1 MNNLEKILFKYDE
14 YGNVLLQLF
23 LLFKNTSHL
32 VKINFIINKTIQ
44 SFFFLLFVGLLSIV
58 QAQEISDTKFGK
70 GMINFIAKDSSFSVK
85 FAPRIQSRFQ
95 SQWDYN
101 EEEYDDAELNFLV
114 RRARLKFGGF
124 AFTPKLK
131 YKIELGLSNRD
142 LSGASVYNRNT
153 PRYILDAV
161 VMWNFHEN
169 FELWAGQTKL
179 PGNIERVVS
188 SANLQLIDRSLL
200 NSKFNI
206 DRDMGIQLRHKT
218 KLGGNWISREKFSIS
233 QGEGRNITE
242 GNIGGLQY
250 TSRLELLPFGE
261 FSSKGDYSQGDLK
274 REKSIKAMFGFTYDI
289 NNNAVK
295 NRSNMGSYMT
305 QSNGGLFET
314 DITTVFIDGV
324 IKYNGFSLTGEYA
337 SRNADTIEAL
347 EADGR
352 TKTGA
357 VVGAGSAINFQ
368 GSYLFKNNVEMT
380 LRYTNVDFKEVTRLS
395 DLQQITYGI
404 SKYVVG
410 HSLKI
415 QADLSFSQSSS
426 MRDFVLFRTGFDLH
440 F

>member
-1 MNNLEKILFKYDE
+1 MKQLILSFLFIPL
-14 YGNVLLQLF
+14 GLLLQ
-23 LLFKNTSHL
+23 
-32 VKINFIINKTIQ
+32 
-44 SFFFLLFVGLLSIV
+44 
-58 QAQEISDTKFGK
+58 AQGISDTKFGN

-85 FAPRIQSRFQ
+85 FAPRVQSRYQ
-95 SQWDYN
+95 SEWSYDGEDY
-101 EEEYDDAELNFLV
+101 DPADINFSV

-124 AFTPKLK
+124 AFLPKLK

-142 LSGASVYNRNT
+142 ISGANIYNRNT

-206 DRDMGIQLRHKT
+206 DRDIGIQLRHKLR
-218 KLGGNWISREKFSIS
+218 LGGNWIIKEKFSIS

-289 NNNAVK
+289 NENAVK
-295 NRSNMGSYMT
+295 SRSNMGSYLI
-305 QSNGGLFET
+305 QSSGGLFET
-314 DITTVFIDGV
+314 DITTIFLDGV
-324 IKYNGFSLTGEYA
+324 IKYNGFALTGEYA
-337 SRNADTIEAL
+337 NRDADQIEAL
-347 EADGR
+347 EEDGR

-357 VVGAGSAINFQ
+357 VVGAGSASNIQ
-368 GSYLFKNNVEMT
+368 GSYLFKNNFEIT
-380 LRYTNVDFKEVTRLS
+380 ARYTNINFKKITRLS
-395 DLQQITYGI
+395 DLNQITFGV

-415 QADLSFSQSSS
+415 QADISLLNASGIK
-426 MRDFVLFRTGFDLH
+426 DNVLFRTGFDLH

>member
-1 MNNLEKILFKYDE
+1 M
-14 YGNVLLQLF
+14 
-23 LLFKNTSHL
+23 
-32 VKINFIINKTIQ
+32 NKTIQ
-44 SFFFLLFVGLLSIV
+44 SFFLLFVGLLSIV

-101 EEEYDDAELNFLV
+101 EEEYDDAELNFVV

-324 IKYNGFSLTGEYA
+324 IKYNGFALTGEYA

>member
-1 MNNLEKILFKYDE
+1 MKQLILSF
-14 YGNVLLQLF
+14 LF
-23 LLFKNTSHL
+23 IPL
-32 VKINFIINKTIQ
+32 
-44 SFFFLLFVGLLSIV
+44 GLLL
-58 QAQEISDTKFGK
+58 QAQEISDTKFGN

-85 FAPRIQSRFQ
+85 FAPRVQSRYQ
-95 SQWDYN
+95 SEWSYDGEDY
-101 EEEYDDAELNFLV
+101 DPADINFSV

-124 AFTPKLK
+124 AFLPKLK

-142 LSGASVYNRNT
+142 ISGANIYNRNT

-206 DRDMGIQLRHKT
+206 DRDIGIQLRHKLR
-218 KLGGNWISREKFSIS
+218 LGGNWIIKEKFSIS

-289 NNNAVK
+289 NENAVK
-295 NRSNMGSYMT
+295 SRSNMGSYLI
-305 QSNGGLFET
+305 QSSGGLFET
-314 DITTVFIDGV
+314 DITTIFLDGV
-324 IKYNGFSLTGEYA
+324 IKYDGFALTGEYA
-337 SRNADTIEAL
+337 NRNADQIEAL
-347 EADGR
+347 EEDGR

-357 VVGAGSAINFQ
+357 VVGAGSASNIQ
-368 GSYLFKNNVEMT
+368 GSYLFKSNFEMT
-380 LRYTNVDFKEVTRLS
+380 ARYTNINFKEITRLS
-395 DLQQITYGI
+395 DLKQITFGV

-415 QADLSFSQSSS
+415 QADISLSNVN
-426 MRDFVLFRTGFDLH
+426 RIKNNVLFRTGFDLH

>member
-1 MNNLEKILFKYDE
+1 MKQLILSF
-14 YGNVLLQLF
+14 LF
-23 LLFKNTSHL
+23 IPL
-32 VKINFIINKTIQ
+32 
-44 SFFFLLFVGLLSIV
+44 GLLL
-58 QAQEISDTKFGK
+58 QAQEISDTKFGN

-85 FAPRIQSRFQ
+85 FAPRVQSRYQ
-95 SQWDYN
+95 SEWSYDGEDY
-101 EEEYDDAELNFLV
+101 DPADINFSV

-124 AFTPKLK
+124 AFSPKLK

-142 LSGASVYNRNT
+142 ISGANIYNRNT

-206 DRDMGIQLRHKT
+206 DRDMGIQLRHKLR
-218 KLGGNWISREKFSIS
+218 LGGNWIIKEKFSIS

-289 NNNAVK
+289 NENAVK
-295 NRSNMGSYMT
+295 SRSNMGSYLI
-305 QSNGGLFET
+305 QSSGGLFET
-314 DITTVFIDGV
+314 DITTIFLDGV
-324 IKYNGFSLTGEYA
+324 IKYNGFALTGEYA
-337 SRNADTIEAL
+337 NRDADQIEAL
-347 EADGR
+347 EEDGR

-357 VVGAGSAINFQ
+357 VVGAGSASNIQ
-368 GSYLFKNNVEMT
+368 GSYLFKNNFEIT
-380 LRYTNVDFKEVTRLS
+380 ARYTNINFKKITRLS
-395 DLQQITYGI
+395 DLKQITFGV

-415 QADLSFSQSSS
+415 QADISLLNASGIK
-426 MRDFVLFRTGFDLH
+426 DNVLFRTGFDLH

>member
-1 MNNLEKILFKYDE
+1 MLKAKQFILILCVIFSS
-14 YGNVLLQLF
+14 F
-23 LLFKNTSHL
+23 LK
-32 VKINFIINKTIQ
+32 
-44 SFFFLLFVGLLSIV
+44 
-58 QAQEISDTKFGK
+58 AQEVSDTKFGK

-85 FAPRIQSRFQ
+85 FAPRIQSRYQ
-95 SQWDYN
+95 GQWDFDG
-101 EEEYDDAELNFLV
+101 EEYDEANLNFIV

-131 YKIELGLSNRD
+131 YKMELGLSNRD
-142 LSGASVYNRNT
+142 ISGASIYNRNT

-161 VMWNFHEN
+161 IMWNFHEN

-206 DRDMGIQLRHKT
+206 DRDMGVQLRHKT
-218 KLGGNWISREKFSIS
+218 KWGGNFITREKFSIS
-233 QGEGRNITE
+233 QGEGRNITV
-242 GNIGGLQY
+242 GNLGGLQY

-314 DITTVFIDGV
+314 DISTVFIDGV
-324 IKYNGFSLTGEYA
+324 IKYNGFALTGEYA

-368 GSYLFKNNVEMT
+368 GSYLLKNNLEMT

-415 QADLSFSQSSS
+415 QADLTFSQSDAT
-426 MRDFVLFRTGFDLH
+426 RDYVLFRTGFDLH

>member
-1 MNNLEKILFKYDE
+1 MMLKAKQLTLILCVIFSS
-14 YGNVLLQLF
+14 F
-23 LLFKNTSHL
+23 LK
-32 VKINFIINKTIQ
+32 
-44 SFFFLLFVGLLSIV
+44 
-58 QAQEISDTKFGK
+58 AQEVSDTKFGK

-85 FAPRIQSRFQ
+85 FAPRIQSRYQ
-95 SQWDYN
+95 GQWDYDG
-101 EEEYDDAELNFLV
+101 EEYDEANLNFIV

-131 YKIELGLSNRD
+131 YKMELGLSNRD
-142 LSGASVYNRNT
+142 ISGASIYNRNT

-161 VMWNFHEN
+161 IMWNFHEN

-206 DRDMGIQLRHKT
+206 DRDMGVQLRHKT
-218 KLGGNWISREKFSIS
+218 KWGRNFITREKFSIS
-233 QGEGRNITE
+233 QGEGRNITV
-242 GNIGGLQY
+242 GNLGGLQY

-314 DITTVFIDGV
+314 DISTVFIDGV
-324 IKYNGFSLTGEYA
+324 IKYNGFALTGEYA

-368 GSYLFKNNVEMT
+368 GSYLLKNNLEMT

-415 QADLSFSQSSS
+415 QADLTFSQSDAT
-426 MRDFVLFRTGFDLH
+426 RDYVLFRTGFDLH

>member
-1 MNNLEKILFKYDE
+1 MKQLISSFLFIP
-14 YGNVLLQLF
+14 F
-23 LLFKNTSHL
+23 
-32 VKINFIINKTIQ
+32 
-44 SFFFLLFVGLLSIV
+44 GLLL
-58 QAQEISDTKFGK
+58 QAQEISDTKFGN

-85 FAPRIQSRFQ
+85 FAPRVQSRYQ
-95 SQWDYN
+95 SEWSYNGEDY
-101 EEEYDDAELNFLV
+101 DPADINFSV

-124 AFTPKLK
+124 AFSPKLK

-142 LSGASVYNRNT
+142 ISGANVYNRNT

-206 DRDMGIQLRHKT
+206 DRDMGIQLRHKLR
-218 KLGGNWISREKFSIS
+218 LGGNWIIKEKFSIS

-289 NNNAVK
+289 NENAVK
-295 NRSNMGSYMT
+295 SRSNMGSYLI
-305 QSNGGLFET
+305 QSSGGLFET
-314 DITTVFIDGV
+314 DITTIFLDGV
-324 IKYNGFSLTGEYA
+324 IKYNGFALTGEYA
-337 SRNADTIEAL
+337 NRDADQIEAL
-347 EADGR
+347 EEDGR

-357 VVGAGSAINFQ
+357 VVGAGSASNIQ
-368 GSYLFKNNVEMT
+368 GSYLFKNNFEIT
-380 LRYTNVDFKEVTRLS
+380 ARYTNINFKEITRLS
-395 DLQQITYGI
+395 DLKQITFGV

-415 QADLSFSQSSS
+415 QADISLLNASGIK
-426 MRDFVLFRTGFDLH
+426 DNVLFRTGFDLH

>member
-1 MNNLEKILFKYDE
+1 MKQLISSFLFIP
-14 YGNVLLQLF
+14 L
-23 LLFKNTSHL
+23 
-32 VKINFIINKTIQ
+32 
-44 SFFFLLFVGLLSIV
+44 GLSL
-58 QAQEISDTKFGK
+58 QAQEISDTKFGN

-85 FAPRIQSRFQ
+85 FAPRVQSRYQ
-95 SQWDYN
+95 SEWSYNGEDY
-101 EEEYDDAELNFLV
+101 DPVDINFSV

-124 AFTPKLK
+124 AFSPKLK

-142 LSGASVYNRNT
+142 ISGANVYNRNT

-161 VMWNFHEN
+161 VMWNFYEK

-206 DRDMGIQLRHKT
+206 DRDMGIQLRHKLR
-218 KLGGNWISREKFSIS
+218 LGGNWIIKEKFSIS

-289 NNNAVK
+289 NENAVK
-295 NRSNMGSYMT
+295 SRSNMGSYLI
-305 QSNGGLFET
+305 QSSGGLFET
-314 DITTVFIDGV
+314 DITTIFLDGV
-324 IKYNGFSLTGEYA
+324 IKYNGFALTGEYA
-337 SRNADTIEAL
+337 NRDADQIEAL
-347 EADGR
+347 EEDGR

-357 VVGAGSAINFQ
+357 VVGAGSASNIQ
-368 GSYLFKNNVEMT
+368 GSYLFKNNFEIT
-380 LRYTNVDFKEVTRLS
+380 ARYTNINFKEITRLS
-395 DLQQITYGI
+395 DLKQITFGV

-415 QADLSFSQSSS
+415 QADISLLNASGIK
-426 MRDFVLFRTGFDLH
+426 DNVLFRTGFDLH

>member
-1 MNNLEKILFKYDE
+1 MKQLISSFLFIPFC
-14 YGNVLLQLF
+14 LLL
-23 LLFKNTSHL
+23 
-32 VKINFIINKTIQ
+32 
-44 SFFFLLFVGLLSIV
+44 
-58 QAQEISDTKFGK
+58 QAQEISDTKFGN

-85 FAPRIQSRFQ
+85 FAPRVQSRYQ
-95 SQWDYN
+95 SEWSYNGEDY
-101 EEEYDDAELNFLV
+101 DPADINFSV

-124 AFTPKLK
+124 AFSPKLK

-142 LSGASVYNRNT
+142 ISGANVYNRNT

-161 VMWNFHEN
+161 VMWNFYEK

-206 DRDMGIQLRHKT
+206 DRDMGIQLRHKLR
-218 KLGGNWISREKFSIS
+218 LGGNWIIKEKFSIS

-274 REKSIKAMFGFTYDI
+274 REKSIKAMFGFTYDF
-289 NNNAVK
+289 NENAVK
-295 NRSNMGSYMT
+295 SRSNMGSYLI
-305 QSNGGLFET
+305 QSSGGLFET
-314 DITTVFIDGV
+314 DITTIFVDGV
-324 IKYNGFSLTGEYA
+324 IKFNGFALTGEYA
-337 SRNADTIEAL
+337 NRDADQIEAL
-347 EADGR
+347 EEDGR

-357 VVGAGSAINFQ
+357 VVGAGSASNIQ
-368 GSYLFKNNVEMT
+368 GSYLFKNNFEIT
-380 LRYTNVDFKEVTRLS
+380 ARYTNINFKEITRLS
-395 DLQQITYGI
+395 DLKQITFGV

-415 QADLSFSQSSS
+415 QADISLLNASGIK
-426 MRDFVLFRTGFDLH
+426 DNLLFRTGFDLH

>member
-1 MNNLEKILFKYDE
+1 MKKLIL
-14 YGNVLLQLF
+14 
-23 LLFKNTSHL
+23 
-32 VKINFIINKTIQ
+32 
-44 SFFFLLFVGLLSIV
+44 SFLFVSLGLSL
-58 QAQEISDTKFGK
+58 QAQEINDNKFGN

-85 FAPRIQSRFQ
+85 FAPRIQSRYQ
-95 SQWDYN
+95 TERSYY
-101 EEEYDDAELNFLV
+101 EENYDPVDINFSV
-114 RRARLKFGGF
+114 RRARLKFNGF
-124 AFTPKLK
+124 AFSPKLK

-142 LSGASVYNRNT
+142 ISGASAYNRNT

-161 VMWNFHEN
+161 VIWNFHEN

-206 DRDMGIQLRHKT
+206 DRDMGIQLRHKSRF
-218 KLGGNWISREKFSIS
+218 GGNWIIKEKFSIS

-289 NNNAVK
+289 NENAVK
-295 NRSNMGSYMT
+295 SRSNMGSYMI
-305 QSNGGLFET
+305 QSSGGLFET
-314 DITTVFIDGV
+314 DITTIFLDGI
-324 IKYNGFSLTGEYA
+324 IKYNGYAFMGEYA
-337 SRNADTIEAL
+337 NRDADQIEAL
-347 EADGR
+347 EEDGR

-357 VVGAGSAINFQ
+357 VVGAGSALNIQ
-368 GSYLFKNNVEMT
+368 GSYLFKSNFEMT
-380 LRYTNVDFKEVTRLS
+380 ARYTNINFKEITRLS
-395 DLQQITYGI
+395 DLKQITFGV

-415 QADLSFSQSSS
+415 QADISLSNVN
-426 MRDFVLFRTGFDLH
+426 RIKNNVLFRTGFDLH

>member
-1 MNNLEKILFKYDE
+1 MKIK
-14 YGNVLLQLF
+14 
-23 LLFKNTSHL
+23 
-32 VKINFIINKTIQ
+32 
-44 SFFFLLFVGLLSIV
+44 LLSCLFFTVVLINSV
-58 QAQEISDTKFGK
+58 FAQEISDTKFGK
-70 GMINFIAKDSSFSVK
+70 GVINFIAKDSSFSVK
-85 FAPRIQSRFQ
+85 FAPRIQSRYQ
-95 SQWDYN
+95 SQWDYSG
-101 EEEYDDAELNFLV
+101 EDYDEAELNFLV

-188 SANLQLIDRSLL
+188 SANLQLIDRSIL

-206 DRDMGIQLRHKT
+206 DRDMGVQLRHKI
-218 KLGGNWISREKFSIS
+218 KLGGNWITREKFSVS

-261 FSSKGDYSQGDLK
+261 FSSNGDYSQGDLK
-274 REKSIKAMFGFTYDI
+274 REKTIKAMFGFTYDI
-289 NNNAVK
+289 NKNAVK

-305 QSNGGLFET
+305 RLDGGFFES
-314 DITTVFIDGV
+314 DITTVFLDGV
-324 IKYNGFSLTGEYA
+324 IKYYGFAITGEYA
-337 SRNADTIEAL
+337 NRNADTIEAL
-347 EADGR
+347 EADGI

-357 VVGAGSAINFQ
+357 VVGAGSAFNFQ

-380 LRYTNVDFKEVTRLS
+380 IRYTKVDFQEVTRLS
-395 DLQQITYGI
+395 DLKQITYGI
-404 SKYVVG
+404 SKYVMG

-415 QADLSFSQSSS
+415 QADLSFSQSNSTK
-426 MRDFVLFRTGFDLH
+426 DYLLFRTGFDLH

>member
-1 MNNLEKILFKYDE
+1 MKQLISSFLFIP
-14 YGNVLLQLF
+14 L
-23 LLFKNTSHL
+23 
-32 VKINFIINKTIQ
+32 
-44 SFFFLLFVGLLSIV
+44 GLLL
-58 QAQEISDTKFGK
+58 QAQEISDTKFGN

-85 FAPRIQSRFQ
+85 FAPRVQSRYQ
-95 SQWDYN
+95 SEWSYSGEDY
-101 EEEYDDAELNFLV
+101 DPADINFSV

-124 AFTPKLK
+124 AFSPKLK

-142 LSGASVYNRNT
+142 ISGANVYNRNT

-206 DRDMGIQLRHKT
+206 DRDMGIQLRHKLR
-218 KLGGNWISREKFSIS
+218 LGGNWIIKEKFSIS

-289 NNNAVK
+289 NENAVK
-295 NRSNMGSYMT
+295 SRSNMGSYLI
-305 QSNGGLFET
+305 QSSGGLFET
-314 DITTVFIDGV
+314 DITTIFLDGV
-324 IKYNGFSLTGEYA
+324 IKYNGFALTGEYA
-337 SRNADTIEAL
+337 NRDADQIEAL
-347 EADGR
+347 EEDGR

-357 VVGAGSAINFQ
+357 VVGAGSASNIQ
-368 GSYLFKNNVEMT
+368 GSYLFKNNFEIT
-380 LRYTNVDFKEVTRLS
+380 ARYTNINFKEITRLS
-395 DLQQITYGI
+395 DLKQITFGV

-415 QADLSFSQSSS
+415 QADISLLNANGIK
-426 MRDFVLFRTGFDLH
+426 DNVLFRTGFDLH

>member
-1 MNNLEKILFKYDE
+1 MKQLISSFLFIP
-14 YGNVLLQLF
+14 L
-23 LLFKNTSHL
+23 
-32 VKINFIINKTIQ
+32 
-44 SFFFLLFVGLLSIV
+44 GLLL
-58 QAQEISDTKFGK
+58 QAQEISDTKFGN

-85 FAPRIQSRFQ
+85 FAPRIQSRYQ
-95 SQWDYN
+95 SEWSYNGEDYDPAN
-101 EEEYDDAELNFLV
+101 INFSV

-124 AFTPKLK
+124 AFSPKLK

-142 LSGASVYNRNT
+142 ISGANVYNRNT

-161 VMWNFHEN
+161 VMWNFYEK

-206 DRDMGIQLRHKT
+206 DRDVGIQLRHKLR
-218 KLGGNWISREKFSIS
+218 LGGNWIIKEKFSIS

-289 NNNAVK
+289 NENAVK
-295 NRSNMGSYMT
+295 SRSNMGSYLI
-305 QSNGGLFET
+305 QSSGGLFET
-314 DITTVFIDGV
+314 DITTIFLDGV
-324 IKYNGFSLTGEYA
+324 IKYNGFALTGEYA
-337 SRNADTIEAL
+337 NRDADQIEAL
-347 EADGR
+347 EEDGR

-357 VVGAGSAINFQ
+357 VVGAGSASNIQ
-368 GSYLFKNNVEMT
+368 GSYLFKNNFEIT
-380 LRYTNVDFKEVTRLS
+380 ARYTNINFKEITRLS
-395 DLQQITYGI
+395 DLKQITFGV

-415 QADLSFSQSSS
+415 QADISLLNASGIK
-426 MRDFVLFRTGFDLH
+426 DNVLFRTGFDLH

>member
-1 MNNLEKILFKYDE
+1 MIFVQRNYIKNYMKQLISSFLFIPFC
-14 YGNVLLQLF
+14 LLL
-23 LLFKNTSHL
+23 
-32 VKINFIINKTIQ
+32 
-44 SFFFLLFVGLLSIV
+44 
-58 QAQEISDTKFGK
+58 QAQEISDTKFGN

-85 FAPRIQSRFQ
+85 FAPRIQSRYQ
-95 SQWDYN
+95 SKWSYDGEDY
-101 EEEYDDAELNFLV
+101 DPADINFSV

-124 AFTPKLK
+124 AFSPKLK

-142 LSGASVYNRNT
+142 ISGANIYNRNT

-206 DRDMGIQLRHKT
+206 DRDIGIQLRHKLR
-218 KLGGNWISREKFSIS
+218 LGGNWIIKEKFSIS

-289 NNNAVK
+289 NENAVK
-295 NRSNMGSYMT
+295 SRSNMGSYLI
-305 QSNGGLFET
+305 QSSGGLFET
-314 DITTVFIDGV
+314 DITTIFLDGV
-324 IKYNGFSLTGEYA
+324 IKYNGFALTGEYA
-337 SRNADTIEAL
+337 NRDADQIEAL
-347 EADGR
+347 EEDGR

-357 VVGAGSAINFQ
+357 VVGAGSASNIQ
-368 GSYLFKNNVEMT
+368 GSYLFKNNFEIT
-380 LRYTNVDFKEVTRLS
+380 ARYTNINFKEITRLS
-395 DLQQITYGI
+395 DLKQITFGV
-404 SKYVVG
+404 SKYIVG

-415 QADLSFSQSSS
+415 QADISLLNASGIK
-426 MRDFVLFRTGFDLH
+426 DNVLFRTGFDLH

>member
-1 MNNLEKILFKYDE
+1 MMLKAKQITLILSVIFTS
-14 YGNVLLQLF
+14 F
-23 LLFKNTSHL
+23 LK
-32 VKINFIINKTIQ
+32 
-44 SFFFLLFVGLLSIV
+44 
-58 QAQEISDTKFGK
+58 AQDVSDTKFGK

-85 FAPRIQSRFQ
+85 FAPRIQSRYQ
-95 SQWDYN
+95 GQWDYDG
-101 EEEYDDAELNFLV
+101 EEYDEANLNFIV

-131 YKIELGLSNRD
+131 YKMELGLSNRD
-142 LSGASVYNRNT
+142 ISGASIYNRNT

-161 VMWNFHEN
+161 IMWNFHEN

-206 DRDMGIQLRHKT
+206 DRDMGVQLRHKI
-218 KLGGNWISREKFSIS
+218 KWGGNFITREKLSIS
-233 QGEGRNITE
+233 QGEGRNITV
-242 GNIGGLQY
+242 GNLGGLQY

-324 IKYNGFSLTGEYA
+324 IKYNGFALTGEYA

-368 GSYLFKNNVEMT
+368 GSYLLKNNVEMT

-415 QADLSFSQSSS
+415 QADLTFSQSDAT
-426 MRDFVLFRTGFDLH
+426 RDYVLFRTGFDLH

>member
-1 MNNLEKILFKYDE
+1 MKQLISSFLFIPFC
-14 YGNVLLQLF
+14 LLL
-23 LLFKNTSHL
+23 
-32 VKINFIINKTIQ
+32 
-44 SFFFLLFVGLLSIV
+44 
-58 QAQEISDTKFGK
+58 QAQEISDTKFGN

-85 FAPRIQSRFQ
+85 FAPRIQSRYQ
-95 SQWDYN
+95 SEWSYNGEDY
-101 EEEYDDAELNFLV
+101 DPADINFSV

-124 AFTPKLK
+124 AFSPKLK

-142 LSGASVYNRNT
+142 ISGANVYNRNT

-179 PGNIERVVS
+179 PGNTERVIS

-206 DRDMGIQLRHKT
+206 DRDVGIQLRHKLR
-218 KLGGNWISREKFSIS
+218 LGGNWIIKEKFSIS

-289 NNNAVK
+289 NENAVK
-295 NRSNMGSYMT
+295 SRSNMGSYLI
-305 QSNGGLFET
+305 QSSGGLFET
-314 DITTVFIDGV
+314 DITTIFLDGV
-324 IKYNGFSLTGEYA
+324 IKYNGFALTGEYA
-337 SRNADTIEAL
+337 NRDADQIEAL
-347 EADGR
+347 EEDGR

-357 VVGAGSAINFQ
+357 VVGAGSASNIQ
-368 GSYLFKNNVEMT
+368 GSYLFKNNFEIT
-380 LRYTNVDFKEVTRLS
+380 ARYTNINFKKITRLS
-395 DLQQITYGI
+395 DLKQITFGV

-415 QADLSFSQSSS
+415 QADVSLLNASGII
-426 MRDFVLFRTGFDLH
+426 DNVLFRTGFDLH

>member
-1 MNNLEKILFKYDE
+1 MKQLISSFLFIP
-14 YGNVLLQLF
+14 L
-23 LLFKNTSHL
+23 
-32 VKINFIINKTIQ
+32 
-44 SFFFLLFVGLLSIV
+44 GLLL
-58 QAQEISDTKFGK
+58 QAQEISDTKFGN

-85 FAPRIQSRFQ
+85 FAPRIQSRYQ
-95 SQWDYN
+95 SEWSYNGEDYDPAN
-101 EEEYDDAELNFLV
+101 INFSV

-124 AFTPKLK
+124 AFSPKLK

-142 LSGASVYNRNT
+142 ISGANVYNRNT

-206 DRDMGIQLRHKT
+206 DRDVGIQLRHKLR
-218 KLGGNWISREKFSIS
+218 LGGNWIIKEKFSIS

-289 NNNAVK
+289 NENAVK
-295 NRSNMGSYMT
+295 SRSNMGSYLI
-305 QSNGGLFET
+305 QSSGGLFET
-314 DITTVFIDGV
+314 DITTIFLDGV
-324 IKYNGFSLTGEYA
+324 IKYNGFALTGEYA
-337 SRNADTIEAL
+337 NRDADQIEAL
-347 EADGR
+347 EEDGR

-357 VVGAGSAINFQ
+357 VVGAGSASNIQ
-368 GSYLFKNNVEMT
+368 GSYLFKNNFEIT
-380 LRYTNVDFKEVTRLS
+380 ARYTNINFKEITRLS
-395 DLQQITYGI
+395 DLKQITFGV

-415 QADLSFSQSSS
+415 QADISLLNANGIK
-426 MRDFVLFRTGFDLH
+426 DNVLFRTGFDLH

>member
-1 MNNLEKILFKYDE
+1 MKKLIL
-14 YGNVLLQLF
+14 
-23 LLFKNTSHL
+23 
-32 VKINFIINKTIQ
+32 
-44 SFFFLLFVGLLSIV
+44 SFLFVSLGLSL
-58 QAQEISDTKFGK
+58 QAQEINDNKFGN

-85 FAPRIQSRFQ
+85 FAPRIQSRYQ
-95 SQWDYN
+95 TERSYYEEDY
-101 EEEYDDAELNFLV
+101 DPVDINFSV
-114 RRARLKFGGF
+114 RRARLKFDGF
-124 AFTPKLK
+124 AFSPKLK

-142 LSGASVYNRNT
+142 ISGASAYNRNT

-161 VMWNFHEN
+161 VIWNFHEN

-206 DRDMGIQLRHKT
+206 DRDMGIQLRHKSRF
-218 KLGGNWISREKFSIS
+218 GGNWIIKEKFSIS

-289 NNNAVK
+289 NENAVK
-295 NRSNMGSYMT
+295 SRSNMGSYMI
-305 QSNGGLFET
+305 QSSGGLFET
-314 DITTVFIDGV
+314 DITTIFLDGI
-324 IKYNGFSLTGEYA
+324 IKYNGYAFMGEYA
-337 SRNADTIEAL
+337 NRDADQIEAL
-347 EADGR
+347 EEDGR

-357 VVGAGSAINFQ
+357 VVGAGSALNIQ
-368 GSYLFKNNVEMT
+368 GSYLFKSNFEIT
-380 LRYTNVDFKEVTRLS
+380 ARYTNINFKEITRLS
-395 DLQQITYGI
+395 DLKQITFGV

-415 QADLSFSQSSS
+415 QADISLSNVN
-426 MRDFVLFRTGFDLH
+426 RIKNNVLFRTGFDLH

>member
-1 MNNLEKILFKYDE
+1 M
-14 YGNVLLQLF
+14 
-23 LLFKNTSHL
+23 
-32 VKINFIINKTIQ
+32 NKTIQ
-44 SFFFLLFVGLLSIV
+44 SFFLLFVGLLSIV

-352 TKTGA
+352 TKTGT